1 MQLTR
6 RLPKILPY
14 KYCYGEVSSI
24 LLEKLPSME
33 MISVCFALASALVL
47 WFIAPIIVATTRLK
61 SKQLPPGPRSLPI
74 IGSLHRVMGTFPHRR
89 LMDLSRRHGPLMFLM
104 LGEVPAVVVSSA
116 EGAEAVM
123 RTKDLAFAT
132 RPRSTTLDIV
142 SRGRKGVIFTPYGD
156 HWRQMRK
163 ICVVELFS
171 ARQVRR
177 MESVWAH
184 EVARLVRSF
193 AGSGGGVINFSE
205 TMYAFMND
213 LIARA
218 VFGGTCEQAQQAE
231 YHREFSRAIELAG
244 GFLLVDLFP
253 SSRLLRWFTTGVR
266 QLTWSFGR
274 IQHIIGEIITARRAL
289 RDDDRAAAGDQDLL
303 DVLLNLQEEG
313 SLPIPLTTEII
324 CYPLEEDWFSLM
336 QYSPDIFGAGS
347 GTSASAMEWAMAELL
362 KNPKIMAKA
371 QLEVRQVLGP
381 NRDIITNNDIGQ
393 LDYMRLVIKEILR
406 LHTITPLH
414 GPREAREDCEIM
426 GYVIPK
432 GTKIIVK
439 TFAISRDPKH
449 WDNPEAFNPERF
461 ESNQLDY
468 KGANFEYTS
477 FGAGRRQC
485 PGILFGTS
493 TMEVTLAN
501 LLYHFDWV
509 LPDGTTLDSMDMTEK
524 FGLTMGKMSDLRL
537 RAIPYV
543 FSKAT

>member
-1 MQLTR
+1 
-6 RLPKILPY
+6 
-14 KYCYGEVSSI
+14 
-24 LLEKLPSME
+24 ME

-74 IGSLHRVMGTFPHRR
+74 VGSLHRVMGTFPHRR

-123 RTKDLAFAT
+123 RTNDLAFAT

-193 AGSGGGVINFSE
+193 AGSGSGEVVNFSE

-231 YHREFSRAIELAG
+231 YLREFSRAIELAG

-253 SSRLLRWFTTGVR
+253 SSRLLRRFTTGVR

-289 RDDDRAAAGDQDLL
+289 RAHDRAAAAGDQDLL

-313 SLPIPLTTEII
+313 SLPIPLTAEII
-324 CYPLEEDWFSLM
+324 GVVIS
-336 QYSPDIFGAGS
+336 DIFGAGS

-362 KNPKIMAKA
+362 KNPEIMAKA

-393 LDYMRLVIKEILR
+393 LHYMRLVIKEILR

-432 GTKIIVK
+432 GTKIIVN
-439 TFAISRDPKH
+439 TFAISRDPKY
-449 WDNPEAFNPERF
+449 WDNPEAFNPDRF
-461 ESNQLDY
+461 ENNQLDY
-468 KGANFEYTS
+468 KGANFEYTP

-509 LPDGTTLDSMDMTEK
+509 LPDGTTPNSMDMTEK
-524 FGLTMGKMSDLRL
+524 FGLTMGKMSDLQL
-537 RAIPYV
+537 RAIPYA

>member
-1 MQLTR
+1 
-6 RLPKILPY
+6 
-14 KYCYGEVSSI
+14 
-24 LLEKLPSME
+24 ME